1 MRILDR
7 MIKPRLGAT
16 VRELLAAGFHT
27 GVLGIQLADPRGCL
41 FLQRLDLLAA
51 RCLSFAGHMGIV
63 RNDQAQIPPRQF
75 ANGFRR
81 GRDAMRVVE
90 GLQQLSEFAV
100 APTRYGQHEFQRLTP
115 VQTNFRQGVEVSFPR
130 KLVCQG

>member
-1 MRILDR
+1 
-7 MIKPRLGAT
+7 
-16 VRELLAAGFHT
+16 
-27 GVLGIQLADPRGCL
+27 
-41 FLQRLDLLAA
+41 
-51 RCLSFAGHMGIV
+51 MGIV

-115 VQTNFRQGVEVSFPR
+115 VQTNFRQGVEVVQREQTPIRHQHLS
-130 KLVCQG
+130 LIHI